1 MDTGLAPGIPA
12 FYLETLAIHDSQG
25 RELGR
30 IDTFEPVS
38 ENPVFTLEVAP
49 QPDART
55 LRLTGRDNNGTLVLG
70 DIPLPWRQ
78 SALP

>member
-12 FYLETLAIHDSQG
+12 FYLENLAVHDGQG

-38 ENPVFTLEVAP
+38 ENPVFTLEVSPSPAS
-49 QPDART
+49 RT
-55 LRLTGRDNNGTLVLG
+55 LRLTGRDNNGTPVLA
-70 DIPLPWRQ
+70 DIPLAWRQ